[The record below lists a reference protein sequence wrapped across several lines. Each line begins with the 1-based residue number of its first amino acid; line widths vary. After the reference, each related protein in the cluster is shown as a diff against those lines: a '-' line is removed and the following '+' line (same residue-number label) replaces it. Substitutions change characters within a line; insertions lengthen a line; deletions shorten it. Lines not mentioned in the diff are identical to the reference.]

1 MAKENKKEE
10 LENIDTLKYEKELTL
25 SGYKY
30 ICGADEAGRG
40 PLAGP
45 VYAAAVI
52 LDPNNPIEGLND
64 SKKISEKKRE
74 KLFDEIIEKALS
86 WSIAFVD
93 EKEIDEINILEAS
106 MLAMK
111 KSIESLEV
119 KADYALIDGNK
130 TPDLSI
136 DSEAVIKGD
145 ALCQSISAASI
156 LAKVAR
162 DKYMLKLDE
171 EYPMY
176 NFKKHKGYPTKEH
189 YIAILKNGISPCH
202 RKTFLKNLDEKRKK
216 YAEEIK

>member
-1 MAKENKKEE
+1 MEE
-10 LENIDTLKYEKELTL
+10 ITDTLKYEKELTNA
-25 SGYKY
+25 GYKY

-64 SKKISEKKRE
+64 SKKLTEKKRD
-74 KLFDEIIEKALS
+74 KLFDEIVAKSLS
-86 WSIAFVD
+86 WAIACVD

-111 KSIESLEV
+111 KAIESLNI

-136 DSEAVIKGD
+136 DCEAVVKGD

-162 DKYMLKLDE
+162 DRYMVKLGE
-171 EYPMY
+171 EYPIY
-176 NFKKHKGYPTKEH
+176 NFKKHKGYPTKDH

-202 RKTFLKNLDEKRKK
+202 RKSFLKNLDEKRKK
-216 YAEEIK
+216 YADEL

>member
-1 MAKENKKEE
+1 MDEI
-10 LENIDTLKYEKELTL
+10 IDTLKYEKELRNN
-25 SGYKY
+25 GYNY
-30 ICGADEAGRG
+30 VCGADEAGRG

-64 SKKISEKKRE
+64 SKKLSEKKRE
-74 KLFDEIIEKALS
+74 KLFDEIIEKSLS
-86 WSIAFVD
+86 WSIASVD
-93 EKEIDEINILEAS
+93 EKEIDEINILQAA

-111 KSIESLEV
+111 KAIESLDI

-136 DSEAVIKGD
+136 DSEAVVKGD

-162 DKYMLKLDE
+162 DRYMVNLDGK
-171 EYPMY
+171 YPMY
-176 NFKKHKGYPTKEH
+176 NFKKHKGYPTKDH
-189 YIAILKNGISPCH
+189 YIAILKNGIAPCH

-216 YAEEIK
+216 YEKELL

>member
-1 MAKENKKEE
+1 MEV
-10 LENIDTLKYEKELTL
+10 ITDTLKYEKELTNA
-25 SGYKY
+25 GYKY

-64 SKKISEKKRE
+64 SKKLTEKKRD
-74 KLFDEIIEKALS
+74 KLFDEIVAKSLS
-86 WSIAFVD
+86 WAIAFVD
-93 EKEIDEINILEAS
+93 EKQIDEINILEAS

-111 KSIESLEV
+111 KAIESLNV

-136 DSEAVIKGD
+136 DSEAVVKGD
-145 ALCQSISAASI
+145 ALCQSISAASV

-162 DKYMLKLDE
+162 DRYMVKLGE
-171 EYPMY
+171 EYPAY
-176 NFKKHKGYPTKEH
+176 NFKKHKGYPTKDH
-189 YIAILKNGISPCH
+189 YIAILKNGISSCH

-216 YAEEIK
+216 YADEL